1 MPIAAQKLDMLD
13 MALLLPPR
21 NYSKH
26 LNWLAVLTECVYNL
40 EIQPVALYDN
50 DNQKATTRQREAC
63 FGLNVHNK
71 LELDCIE
78 DSYTVEL

>member
-40 EIQPVALYDN
+40 EIQPVALY
-50 DNQKATTRQREAC
+50 TTMTIRRRRHVNE
-63 FGLNVHNK
+63 K
-71 LELDCIE
+71 LALA
-78 DSYTVEL
+78 